1 MISDIKEV
9 QFKCKRN
16 MNNDKEITIF
26 KHFPQHRNIYTSCSS
41 SSHASDPPI
50 QYDFWYWAKTH
61 ASITLT
67 VIGSAFGNKTSYI
80 INIRQKEKGTTEGDM
95 VG

>member
-9 QFKCKRN
+9 QFKCKGN

-26 KHFPQHRNIYTSCSS
+26 KHFLQHRNIYTSCSS

-50 QYDFWYWAKTH
+50 QYDF
-61 ASITLT
+61 
-67 VIGSAFGNKTSYI
+67 
-80 INIRQKEKGTTEGDM
+80 
-95 VG
+95 